1 MLKRLYD
8 FICHIVKRVGATK
21 VTEAAAAIA
30 YYAILSFFP
39 FILLLIALNSAFIQS
54 AEVQTQILQW
64 AKDFLPS
71 SEQIVMANIQH
82 LIKASETVGY
92 VGTIILLWSATLV
105 FAGFAQNINMAWTA
119 ANSRHFLV
127 DRLIGLLTISVV
139 IIFLIIVM
147 TITAIV
153 EAVPRLFPGFFT
165 TFIIRANRFQHL
177 IIQFMPVLTIFILLI
192 VFYKY
197 IPNCKVF
204 WREAIVASSFSGIA
218 MLVTKSAFVW
228 YITQGPNSYSLVYGS
243 LGTVVA
249 FMLWIYLSSCI
260 ILIGGHIS
268 AAYAKF
274 FRSAEEHKQA
284 KDDEAKEIEEE
295 ENITDKQSISI

>member
-1 MLKRLYD
+1 MFKKLYD
-8 FICHIVKRVGATK
+8 FVWHIIYRVGATK

-39 FILLLIALNSAFIQS
+39 PILLLIALNSAFIQS
-54 AEVQTQILQW
+54 VEAQTQILQW
-64 AKDFLPS
+64 ANDYLPGS
-71 SEQIVMANIQH
+71 QQIVMANIQH

-105 FAGFAQNINMAWTA
+105 FAGFAQNINMAWPT

-139 IIFLIIVM
+139 IIFLIIVLVS
-147 TITAIV
+147 TAIID
-153 EAVPRLFPGFFT
+153 AVPRLFPGFFT
-165 TFIIRANRFQHL
+165 TFIVRANRFQHL
-177 IIQFMPVLTIFILLI
+177 IVQFMPVLTIFALLI
-192 VFYKY
+192 LFYKY
-197 IPNCKVF
+197 IPNCKVY
-204 WREAIVASSFSGIA
+204 WREAIVASSFSGVA

-274 FRSAEEHKQA
+274 FRSPEEHA
-284 KDDEAKEIEEE
+284 SARDFDMENLPEFPEE
-295 ENITDKQSISI
+295 K

>member
-1 MLKRLYD
+1 MVINSKLSKNLKELLQHFYE
-8 FICHIVKRVGATK
+8 FILHIVDRVVATK

-39 FILLLIALNSAFIQS
+39 LILLLIALNSAFIQS
-54 AEVQTQILQW
+54 VEVQNQIIQL
-64 AKDFLPS
+64 ARDYMPA
-71 SEQIVMANIQH
+71 SEQIIMANIQH

-92 VGTIILLWSATLV
+92 VGTIVLLWSATLV
-105 FAGFAQNINMAWTA
+105 FAGFAQNINMAWTT

-127 DRLIGLLTISVV
+127 DRFIGLLTISVI
-139 IIFLIIVM
+139 IIFLVIVM
-147 TITAIV
+147 VATAIID
-153 EAVPRLFPGFFT
+153 AVPRLFPGFFT
-165 TFIIRANRFQHL
+165 TFIVRANRFQHL
-177 IIQFMPVLTIFILLI
+177 VIQFMPVIIL
-192 VFYKY
+192 FYKY

-204 WREAIVASSFSGIA
+204 WREAIVASSFSGICLLIA
-218 MLVTKSAFVW
+218 KSAFIW

-249 FMLWIYLSSCI
+249 FMLWLYLSSCI

-274 FRSAEEHKQA
+274 FRTPKENGETNEER
-284 KDDEAKEIEEE
+284 
-295 ENITDKQSISI
+295 DKI

>member
-1 MLKRLYD
+1 MLKTLKEFFKYIID
-8 FICHIVKRVGATK
+8 RVCETK

-39 FILLLIALNSAFIQS
+39 LILLLIALNTAFIQS
-54 AEVQTQILQW
+54 TEAQTQLLQW
-64 AKDFLPS
+64 VQDYLPS
-71 SEQIVMANIQH
+71 SEQIIMANIQH

-92 VGTIILLWSATLV
+92 VGTIMLIWSATLV

-119 ANSRHFLV
+119 ASTRHFLM
-127 DRLIGLLTISVV
+127 DRLIGLITISA
-139 IIFLIIVM
+139 IILFLILIMLV
-147 TITAIV
+147 TA
-153 EAVPRLFPGFFT
+153 AADALPRLYPSLFSAL
-165 TFIIRANRFQHL
+165 ILKANRFQHL
-177 IIQFMPVLTIFILLI
+177 FIQFLPVLTIFTLLI
-192 VFYKY
+192 LFYKY
-197 IPNCKVF
+197 IPNCKVL

-218 MLVTKSAFVW
+218 MLITKSLFVW

-274 FRSAEEHKQA
+274 FRQNEDS
-284 KDDEAKEIEEE
+284 
-295 ENITDKQSISI
+295 QSFNEGSPVAGA

>member
-1 MLKRLYD
+1 MIKYFYE
-8 FICHIVKRVGATK
+8 FICHIVNRAVATK

-39 FILLLIALNSAFIQS
+39 LILLLIALNSAFIQS
-54 AEVQTQILQW
+54 VEAQSQILQW
-64 AKDFLPS
+64 AKDYLPG
-71 SEQIVMANIQH
+71 SEEIVMANIQH

-92 VGTIILLWSATLV
+92 VGTAILLWSATLV

-119 ANSRHFLV
+119 ATSRHFLV
-127 DRLIGLLTISVV
+127 DRFIGLLTISVV
-139 IIFLIIVM
+139 VVFLMIMMVVTTIVD
-147 TITAIV
+147 
-153 EAVPRLFPGFFT
+153 AVPRLFPGFFT

-177 IIQFMPVLTIFILLI
+177 FIQFMPVITIFALLI
-192 VFYKY
+192 LFYKY

-228 YITQGPNSYSLVYGS
+228 YLTQGPNSYSLVYGS

-268 AAYAKF
+268 AAYAKY
-274 FRSAEEHKQA
+274 FRSIEEHKLA
-284 KDDEAKEIEEE
+284 KDDECDEFSNLPDFPKE
-295 ENITDKQSISI
+295 

>member
-1 MLKRLYD
+1 MLKKLYD
-8 FICHIVKRVGATK
+8 FFCHIVNRVGATK

-39 FILLLIALNSAFIQS
+39 MILLLIALNSAFIQS
-54 AEVQTQILQW
+54 VEAQSQILQW
-64 AKDFLPS
+64 AKDYLPGS
-71 SEQIVMANIQH
+71 QQIVMANIQH

-105 FAGFAQNINMAWTA
+105 FAGFAQNINMAWTTA
-119 ANSRHFLV
+119 SSRHFLV

-139 IIFLIIVM
+139 IIFLIIVLV
-147 TITAIV
+147 TTAIID
-153 EAVPRLFPGFFT
+153 AVPRLFPGFFT
-165 TFIIRANRFQHL
+165 TFIVRANRFQHL
-177 IIQFMPVLTIFILLI
+177 IVQFMPVLTIFALLI
-192 VFYKY
+192 LFYKY

-204 WREAIVASSFSGIA
+204 WREAIVASSFSGVA

-228 YITQGPNSYSLVYGS
+228 YITRGPNSYSLVYGS

-249 FMLWIYLSSCI
+249 FMLWIYISSCI

-274 FRSAEEHKQA
+274 FRSPEEHAKA
-284 KDDEAKEIEEE
+284 KDYDM
-295 ENITDKQSISI
+295 ENLPEFPSEK

>member
-1 MLKRLYD
+1 MLKKLYD
-8 FICHIVKRVGATK
+8 FFCHIVNRVGATK

-39 FILLLIALNSAFIQS
+39 MILLLIALNSAFIQS
-54 AEVQTQILQW
+54 VEAQSQILQW
-64 AKDFLPS
+64 AKDYLPGS
-71 SEQIVMANIQH
+71 QQIVMANIQH

-105 FAGFAQNINMAWTA
+105 FAGFAQNINMAWTTA
-119 ANSRHFLV
+119 SSRHFLV

-139 IIFLIIVM
+139 IIFLIIVLV
-147 TITAIV
+147 TTAIID
-153 EAVPRLFPGFFT
+153 AVPRLFPGFFT
-165 TFIIRANRFQHL
+165 TFIVRANRFQHL
-177 IIQFMPVLTIFILLI
+177 IVQFMPVLTIFALLI
-192 VFYKY
+192 LFYKY

-204 WREAIVASSFSGIA
+204 WREAIVASSFSGVA

-228 YITQGPNSYSLVYGS
+228 YITRGPNSYSLVYGS

-249 FMLWIYLSSCI
+249 FMLWIYISSCI

-274 FRSAEEHKQA
+274 FRSPEEHAKA
-284 KDDEAKEIEEE
+284 KDYDIENLPEFPSE
-295 ENITDKQSISI
+295 K

>member
-1 MLKRLYD
+1 MFKRLYD
-8 FICHIVKRVGATK
+8 FICHIINRVGATK

-54 AEVQTQILQW
+54 VEAQTQILQW
-64 AKDFLPS
+64 ANDYLPGS
-71 SEQIVMANIQH
+71 QQIVMANIQH

-105 FAGFAQNINMAWTA
+105 FAGFAQNINMAWTTA
-119 ANSRHFLV
+119 GSRHFLV

-139 IIFLIIVM
+139 IIFLIIVLV
-147 TITAIV
+147 TTAIV
-153 EAVPRLFPGFFT
+153 DAVPRLFPGFFT
-165 TFIIRANRFQHL
+165 TFIVRANRFQHL
-177 IIQFMPVLTIFILLI
+177 IVQFMPVLTIFALLI
-192 VFYKY
+192 LFYKY
-197 IPNCKVF
+197 IPNCKVL
-204 WREAIVASSFSGIA
+204 WREAIVASSFSGMAI
-218 MLVTKSAFVW
+218 LVTKSAFVW
-228 YITQGPNSYSLVYGS
+228 YITRGPNSYSLVYGS

-274 FRSAEEHKQA
+274 FRSPEEHA
-284 KDDEAKEIEEE
+284 KARDYDIENLPDFPEE
-295 ENITDKQSISI
+295 K

>member
-1 MLKRLYD
+1 MIKQFIS
-8 FICHIVKRVGATK
+8 FICHVVNRAAATK

-39 FILLLIALNSAFIQS
+39 LILLLIALNSAFIQS
-54 AEVQTQILQW
+54 PEVQNQILQW
-64 AKDFLPS
+64 TKDFVPG

-92 VGTIILLWSATLV
+92 VGTAILLWSATLV
-105 FAGFAQNINMAWTA
+105 FAGFAQNINMAWPPAT
-119 ANSRHFLV
+119 SRHFLV
-127 DRLIGLLTISVV
+127 DRFIGLLTISVV
-139 IIFLIIVM
+139 IVFLIIVM
-147 TITAIV
+147 VATTVID
-153 EAVPRLFPGFFT
+153 AVPRLFPGFFT
-165 TFIIRANRFQHL
+165 ALVIRANRFQHL
-177 IIQFMPVLTIFILLI
+177 VIQFLPVITIFALLI
-192 VFYKY
+192 LFYKY

-228 YITQGPNSYSLVYGS
+228 YLTQGPNSYSLVYGS

-268 AAYAKF
+268 AGYAKF
-274 FRSAEEHKQA
+274 FRSQEEHKLA
-284 KDDEAKEIEEE
+284 KDNCFEPIDNLPDFPKE
-295 ENITDKQSISI
+295 

>member
-1 MLKRLYD
+1 MFKKLYD
-8 FICHIVKRVGATK
+8 FIWHIIYRVGATK

-54 AEVQTQILQW
+54 VEAQTQILQW
-64 AKDFLPS
+64 ANDYLPGS
-71 SEQIVMANIQH
+71 QQIVMANIQH

-105 FAGFAQNINMAWTA
+105 FAGFAQNINMAWPT

-139 IIFLIIVM
+139 IIFLIIVLVS
-147 TITAIV
+147 TAIID
-153 EAVPRLFPGFFT
+153 AVPRLFPGFFT
-165 TFIIRANRFQHL
+165 TFIVRANRFQHL
-177 IIQFMPVLTIFILLI
+177 FVQFMPVLTIFALLI
-192 VFYKY
+192 LFYKY

-204 WREAIVASSFSGIA
+204 WREAIVASSFSGVA

-228 YITQGPNSYSLVYGS
+228 YITRGPNSYSLVYGS

-274 FRSAEEHKQA
+274 FRSPEEHA
-284 KDDEAKEIEEE
+284 KARDYDLDNLPEFPKE
-295 ENITDKQSISI
+295 D

>member
-1 MLKRLYD
+1 MVKRLHD
-8 FICHIVKRVGATK
+8 FVNHIIERIGATK

-39 FILLLIALNSAFIQS
+39 LILLLISLNSAFIQS
-54 AEVQTQILQW
+54 VEVQNQILQW
-64 AKDFLPS
+64 ARDYMPA
-71 SEQIVMANIQH
+71 SEQLIMANIQH

-92 VGTIILLWSATLV
+92 VGTIMLLWSATLV

-127 DRLIGLLTISVV
+127 DRFIGLLIISVV
-139 IIFLIIVM
+139 IIFLVIVM
-147 TITAIV
+147 VTTAIID
-153 EAVPRLFPGFFT
+153 AVPRLFPGFFT
-165 TFIIRANRFQHL
+165 LIIMRANRFQH
-177 IIQFMPVLTIFILLI
+177 IVIQFMPVITVFLLLI
-192 VFYKY
+192 LFYKY

-228 YITQGPNSYSLVYGS
+228 YITQGSNSYSLVYGS

-249 FMLWIYLSSCI
+249 FMLWIYISSCI
-260 ILIGGHIS
+260 ILIGGHIG

-274 FRSAEEHKQA
+274 FRSEKEHIEANDEEA
-284 KDDEAKEIEEE
+284 ANLPDFPKE
-295 ENITDKQSISI
+295 

>member
-1 MLKRLYD
+1 MLKRFYE
-8 FICHIVKRVGATK
+8 FMCHIVNRAAATK

-39 FILLLIALNSAFIQS
+39 LILLLIALNSAFIQS
-54 AEVQTQILQW
+54 VEAQNQILQW
-64 AKDFLPS
+64 AKDFLPG

-92 VGTIILLWSATLV
+92 VGTAILIWSATLV

-119 ANSRHFLV
+119 ATSRHFLV
-127 DRLIGLLTISVV
+127 DRFIGLLTISV
-139 IIFLIIVM
+139 IIVFLIVVM
-147 TITAIV
+147 VTTAIID
-153 EAVPRLFPGFFT
+153 AVPRLFPGFFT
-165 TFIIRANRFQHL
+165 TFVIRANRFQHMVV
-177 IIQFMPVLTIFILLI
+177 QFMPVITIFAVLI

-274 FRSAEEHKQA
+274 FRSPEEHKLA
-284 KDDEAKEIEEE
+284 KDKELEDNNDLPDFPKE
-295 ENITDKQSISI
+295 

>member
-1 MLKRLYD
+1 MIKKLFD
-8 FICHIVKRVGATK
+8 FICHIVNRAAQTK

-30 YYAILSFFP
+30 YYVILSFFP
-39 FILLLIALNSAFIQS
+39 LILLLIALNSAFIQS
-54 AEVQTQILQW
+54 VEAQSQILQW
-64 AKDFLPS
+64 AKDYLPG

-92 VGTIILLWSATLV
+92 VGTAILLWSATLV

-119 ANSRHFLV
+119 ATSRHFLV
-127 DRLIGLLTISVV
+127 DRFIGLLTISVV
-139 IIFLIIVM
+139 VVFLMIVM
-147 TITAIV
+147 VVTTIV
-153 EAVPRLFPGFFT
+153 DAVPRLFPGFFT
-165 TFIIRANRFQHL
+165 TFIVRANRFQHMF
-177 IIQFMPVLTIFILLI
+177 IQFMPVITIFALLI
-192 VFYKY
+192 LFYKY

-228 YITQGPNSYSLVYGS
+228 YLTQGPNSYSLVYGS

-274 FRSAEEHKQA
+274 FRSPEEHKFAQ
-284 KDDEAKEIEEE
+284 DDECDEFPNLPDFPKE
-295 ENITDKQSISI
+295 

>member
-1 MLKRLYD
+1 MLKKLYD
-8 FICHIVKRVGATK
+8 FLCHIINRVGATK

-39 FILLLIALNSAFIQS
+39 MILLLIALNSAFIQS
-54 AEVQTQILQW
+54 VEAQSQILQW
-64 AKDFLPS
+64 AKDYLPGS
-71 SEQIVMANIQH
+71 QQIVMANIQH

-105 FAGFAQNINMAWTA
+105 FAGFAQNINMAWTTA
-119 ANSRHFLV
+119 SSRHFLV

-139 IIFLIIVM
+139 IIFLIIVLV
-147 TITAIV
+147 TTAIV
-153 EAVPRLFPGFFT
+153 DAVPRLFPGFFT
-165 TFIIRANRFQHL
+165 TFIVRANRFQHL
-177 IIQFMPVLTIFILLI
+177 IVQFMPVLTIFALLI
-192 VFYKY
+192 LFYKY

-204 WREAIVASSFSGIA
+204 WREAIVASSFSGVA

-228 YITQGPNSYSLVYGS
+228 YITRGPNSYSLVYGS

-249 FMLWIYLSSCI
+249 FMLWIYISSCI

-274 FRSAEEHKQA
+274 FRSPEEHAKA
-284 KDDEAKEIEEE
+284 KDYDL
-295 ENITDKQSISI
+295 ENLPDFPSEK

>member
-1 MLKRLYD
+1 MLKKLYD
-8 FICHIVKRVGATK
+8 FFCHIVNRVGATK

-39 FILLLIALNSAFIQS
+39 MILLLIALNSAFIQS
-54 AEVQTQILQW
+54 VEAQTQILQW
-64 AKDFLPS
+64 ANDYLPGS
-71 SEQIVMANIQH
+71 QQIVMANIQH

-105 FAGFAQNINMAWTA
+105 FAGFAQNINMAWTTA
-119 ANSRHFLV
+119 SSRHFLV

-139 IIFLIIVM
+139 IIFLIIVLV
-147 TITAIV
+147 TTAIID
-153 EAVPRLFPGFFT
+153 AVPRLFPGFFT
-165 TFIIRANRFQHL
+165 TFIVRANRFQHL
-177 IIQFMPVLTIFILLI
+177 IVQFMPVLTIFALLI
-192 VFYKY
+192 LFYKY
-197 IPNCKVF
+197 IPNCKVL
-204 WREAIVASSFSGIA
+204 WREAIVASSFSGVA

-228 YITQGPNSYSLVYGS
+228 YITRGPNSYSLVYGS

-249 FMLWIYLSSCI
+249 FMLWIYISSCI

-274 FRSAEEHKQA
+274 FRSPEEHAKA
-284 KDDEAKEIEEE
+284 KDYDIENLPEFPSE
-295 ENITDKQSISI
+295 K

>member
-1 MLKRLYD
+1 MFKKLYD
-8 FICHIVKRVGATK
+8 FIWHIIYRVGATK

-39 FILLLIALNSAFIQS
+39 LILLLIALNSAFIQS
-54 AEVQTQILQW
+54 VEAQTQILQW
-64 AKDFLPS
+64 ANDYLPGS
-71 SEQIVMANIQH
+71 QQIVMANIQH

-105 FAGFAQNINMAWTA
+105 FAGFAQNINMAWPA

-139 IIFLIIVM
+139 IIFLIIVLV
-147 TITAIV
+147 TTAIID
-153 EAVPRLFPGFFT
+153 AVPRLFPGFFT
-165 TFIIRANRFQHL
+165 TFVVRANRFQH
-177 IIQFMPVLTIFILLI
+177 IIVQFMPVLTIFALLI
-192 VFYKY
+192 LFYKY

-204 WREAIVASSFSGIA
+204 WREAIVASSFSGVA
-218 MLVTKSAFVW
+218 MLITKSAFVW

-274 FRSAEEHKQA
+274 FRSPEEHA
-284 KDDEAKEIEEE
+284 KARDFDSEDLPDFPEE
-295 ENITDKQSISI
+295 

>member
-1 MLKRLYD
+1 MFKKLYD
-8 FICHIVKRVGATK
+8 FIWHIIYRVGATK

-54 AEVQTQILQW
+54 VEAQTQILQW
-64 AKDFLPS
+64 ANDYLPGS
-71 SEQIVMANIQH
+71 QQIVMANIQH

-105 FAGFAQNINMAWTA
+105 FAGFAQNINMAWPT

-139 IIFLIIVM
+139 IIFLIIVLVS
-147 TITAIV
+147 TAIID
-153 EAVPRLFPGFFT
+153 AVPRLFPGFFT
-165 TFIIRANRFQHL
+165 TFIVRANRFQHL
-177 IIQFMPVLTIFILLI
+177 FVQFMPVLTIFALLI
-192 VFYKY
+192 LFYKY

-204 WREAIVASSFSGIA
+204 WREAIVASSFSGVA

-228 YITQGPNSYSLVYGS
+228 YITRGPNSYSLVYGS

-274 FRSAEEHKQA
+274 FRSPEEHA
-284 KDDEAKEIEEE
+284 KARDYDLDNLPDFPKE
-295 ENITDKQSISI
+295 D

>member
-1 MLKRLYD
+1 MFKKLYD
-8 FICHIVKRVGATK
+8 FIWHIIYRVGATK

-39 FILLLIALNSAFIQS
+39 LILLLIALNSAFIQS
-54 AEVQTQILQW
+54 VEAQTQILQW
-64 AKDFLPS
+64 ANDYLPGS
-71 SEQIVMANIQH
+71 QQIVMANIQH

-105 FAGFAQNINMAWTA
+105 FAGFAQNINMAWPA

-139 IIFLIIVM
+139 IIFLIIVLV
-147 TITAIV
+147 TTAIID
-153 EAVPRLFPGFFT
+153 AVPRLFPGFFT
-165 TFIIRANRFQHL
+165 TFVVRANRFQH
-177 IIQFMPVLTIFILLI
+177 IIVQFMPVLTIFALLI
-192 VFYKY
+192 LFYKY

-204 WREAIVASSFSGIA
+204 WREAIVASSFSGVA
-218 MLVTKSAFVW
+218 MLITKSAFVW

-274 FRSAEEHKQA
+274 FRSPEEHAKA
-284 KDDEAKEIEEE
+284 KDFDSEDLPDFPEE
-295 ENITDKQSISI
+295 

>member
-1 MLKRLYD
+1 MLKKLYD
-8 FICHIVKRVGATK
+8 FFCHIVNRVGATK

-39 FILLLIALNSAFIQS
+39 MILLLIALNSAFIQS
-54 AEVQTQILQW
+54 VEAQTQILQW
-64 AKDFLPS
+64 ANDYLPGS
-71 SEQIVMANIQH
+71 QQIVMANIQH

-105 FAGFAQNINMAWTA
+105 FAGFAQNINMAWTTA
-119 ANSRHFLV
+119 SSRHFLV

-139 IIFLIIVM
+139 IIFLIIVLV
-147 TITAIV
+147 TTAIID
-153 EAVPRLFPGFFT
+153 AVPRLFPGFFT
-165 TFIIRANRFQHL
+165 TFIVRANRFQHL
-177 IIQFMPVLTIFILLI
+177 IVQFMPVLTIFALLI
-192 VFYKY
+192 LFYKY
-197 IPNCKVF
+197 IPNCKVL
-204 WREAIVASSFSGIA
+204 WREAIVASSFSGVA

-228 YITQGPNSYSLVYGS
+228 YITRGPNSYSLVYGS

-274 FRSAEEHKQA
+274 FRSPEEHA
-284 KDDEAKEIEEE
+284 KARDYDIENLPSFPSE
-295 ENITDKQSISI
+295 

>member
-1 MLKRLYD
+1 MIKRLYE
-8 FICHIVKRVGATK
+8 FIRHIIDRVCATK

-39 FILLLIALNSAFIQS
+39 LILLLIALNSAFIQS
-54 AEVQTQILQW
+54 VEAQNQILLW
-64 AKDFLPS
+64 AKDYLPG

-105 FAGFAQNINMAWTA
+105 FAGFAQNINMAWTT
-119 ANSRHFLV
+119 ANSRHFLM

-139 IIFLIIVM
+139 IIFLIIVLV
-147 TITAIV
+147 TTAIID
-153 EAVPRLFPGFFT
+153 AVPRLFPGLMT
-165 TFIIRANRFQHL
+165 SVIIKANRFQHL
-177 IIQFMPVLTIFILLI
+177 IVQFMPVLTIFALLI
-192 VFYKY
+192 LFYKY

-218 MLVTKSAFVW
+218 ILVTKSAFVW
-228 YITQGPNSYSLVYGS
+228 YITRGPNSYSLVYGS

-249 FMLWIYLSSCI
+249 FMLWIYISSCI

-268 AAYAKF
+268 AAYAEF
-274 FRSAEEHKQA
+274 FRTPEE
-284 KDDEAKEIEEE
+284 KEKANKSFIDSLPDFPE
-295 ENITDKQSISI
+295 EN

>member
-1 MLKRLYD
+1 MFKKLYD
-8 FICHIVKRVGATK
+8 FIWHIINRVGATK

-39 FILLLIALNSAFIQS
+39 LILLLIALNSAFIQS
-54 AEVQTQILQW
+54 VEAQTQILQW
-64 AKDFLPS
+64 AKDYLPGS
-71 SEQIVMANIQH
+71 QQIVMANIQH

-105 FAGFAQNINMAWTA
+105 FAGFAQNINMAWPTA
-119 ANSRHFLV
+119 TSRHFLV

-139 IIFLIIVM
+139 IIFLIIVLV
-147 TITAIV
+147 ITAIV
-153 EAVPRLFPGFFT
+153 DAVPRLFPGFFT
-165 TFIIRANRFQHL
+165 TFIVRANRFQH
-177 IIQFMPVLTIFILLI
+177 IIVQFMPVLTIFALLI
-192 VFYKY
+192 LFYKY
-197 IPNCKVF
+197 IPNCKVL
-204 WREAIVASSFSGIA
+204 WREAIVASSFSGVA

-274 FRSAEEHKQA
+274 FRSPEEHA
-284 KDDEAKEIEEE
+284 KARDFDFENLPEFPKE
-295 ENITDKQSISI
+295 

>member
-1 MLKRLYD
+1 MFKKLYD
-8 FICHIVKRVGATK
+8 FIWHIIYRVGATK

-39 FILLLIALNSAFIQS
+39 MILLLIALNSAFIQS
-54 AEVQTQILQW
+54 VEAQTQILQW
-64 AKDFLPS
+64 ANDYLPGS
-71 SEQIVMANIQH
+71 QQIVMANIQH

-105 FAGFAQNINMAWTA
+105 FAGFAQNINMAWPT

-139 IIFLIIVM
+139 IIFLIIVLV
-147 TITAIV
+147 TTAIID
-153 EAVPRLFPGFFT
+153 AVPRLFPGFFT
-165 TFIIRANRFQHL
+165 TFIVRANRFQQL
-177 IIQFMPVLTIFILLI
+177 FVQFMPVLTIFALLI
-192 VFYKY
+192 LFYKY

-204 WREAIVASSFSGIA
+204 WREAIVASSFSGVA

-228 YITQGPNSYSLVYGS
+228 YITRGPNSYSLVYGS

-274 FRSAEEHKQA
+274 FRSPEEHA
-284 KDDEAKEIEEE
+284 RARDYDLDNLPEFPKE
-295 ENITDKQSISI
+295 D

>member
-1 MLKRLYD
+1 MLKHFYE
-8 FICHIVKRVGATK
+8 FICHIVNRAATTK

-30 YYAILSFFP
+30 FYAILSFFP
-39 FILLLIALNSAFIQS
+39 LILLLIALNSAFIQS
-54 AEVQTQILQW
+54 VEAQNQILQW

-92 VGTIILLWSATLV
+92 VGTAILIWSATLV

-127 DRLIGLLTISVV
+127 DRFIGLLTISVI
-139 IIFLIIVM
+139 IIFLIVVM
-147 TITAIV
+147 VTTATID
-153 EAVPRLFPGFFT
+153 AVPRLFPGFFT
-165 TFIIRANRFQHL
+165 TFIVRANRFQHL
-177 IIQFMPVLTIFILLI
+177 VVQFMPVITIFAILIL
-192 VFYKY
+192 FYKY

-274 FRSAEEHKQA
+274 FRSPEEHELA
-284 KDDEAKEIEEE
+284 KDNESKELNNLPDFPKE
-295 ENITDKQSISI
+295 